1 MSKRRKVEFSSPEA
15 IRLKSDGDT
24 IDWSKCFICQRNS
37 SSSANTLSCPFNKV
51 NTDESAIKLSYRE
64 LAEKIVNM
72 ERIGQMPS
80 MASNVNL
87 AALKD
92 GCNDLASSLFKHRA
106 SIHKNCRAKF
116 NDRMQQRV
124 RSKEEDICDNVDE
137 TPNKVRRGKGIID

>member
-1 MSKRRKVEFSSPEA
+1 MPKRRKVEFSSPKA

-24 IDWSKCFICQRNS
+24 IDWSKCFICQRNAS
-37 SSSANTLSCPFNKV
+37 SSTNTLSCPFNKV

-92 GCNDLASSLFKHRA
+92 GCNDPTSSFFKHRA
-106 SIHKNCRAKF
+106 SIHKNCRAKI
-116 NDRMQQRV
+116 NERVQQRV
-124 RSKEEDICDNVDE
+124 QSKEEDTAVMLDILVMY
-137 TPNKVRRGKGIID
+137 KIHFHARQS

>member
-1 MSKRRKVEFSSPEA
+1 M
-15 IRLKSDGDT
+15 
-24 IDWSKCFICQRNS
+24 
-37 SSSANTLSCPFNKV
+37 SCPLNKV
-51 NTDESAIKLSYRE
+51 NMDESAIKLSYRE

-87 AALKD
+87 AAWKD

-124 RSKEEDICDNVDE
+124 RSKEEDIAVMLDILVMY
-137 TPNKVRRGKGIID
+137 KIHFHARQS